1 MKEGINMFENIVS
14 SVASAIAKVFPFECM
29 DATFMQY
36 ALLALL
42 LIAPL
47 VAVTGVQVVNSRM
60 AFFSDA
66 IGHSAFAGVAL
77 GLVFSISPDIS
88 MPLLALA
95 VGGAIMYLRRS
106 SALSS
111 DTVIGVVFSAIVA
124 FGLAVVSARR
134 DLGSNM
140 KLFLVGDILTVDSSG
155 IVALFILLCVFAV
168 FEFFAY
174 NRLLAISV
182 NPQLA
187 SVHRIPVAVYQYF
200 FTLLLSL
207 VVIYSVRAVGVL
219 LVTAL
224 LIVPAAS
231 ARNFAS
237 SSKGMFYYALAF
249 SYISVVAGL
258 LISAQDY
265 ASTPAGATIVLV
277 SCGIFLASMIY
288 SRFRPDKTADCE
300 K

>member
-1 MKEGINMFENIVS
+1 MIE
-14 SVASAIAKVFPFECM
+14 SAVTAAADIIAKFFPFGCM
-29 DATFMQY
+29 DASFMRY
-36 ALLALL
+36 AMLGLL

-47 VAVTGVQVVNSRM
+47 AAVTGVQVVNSRM

-77 GLVFSISPDIS
+77 GLIFSVTPDVS
-88 MPLLALA
+88 MPLLGVC
-95 VGGAIMYLRRS
+95 VGVAIMFLRRS
-106 SALSS
+106 SRLST

-124 FGLAVVSARR
+124 FGLAVVSSKR
-134 DLGSNM
+134 DLASNM
-140 KLFLVGDILTVDSSG
+140 KMFLVGDILTIDAHG
-155 IVALFILLCVFAV
+155 IAALFCLLVIFLV

-174 NRLLAISV
+174 NRLLVISV

-187 SVHRIPVAVYQYF
+187 QVHRVRVAVYQYF

-231 ARNFAS
+231 GRNFS
-237 SSKGMFYYALAF
+237 RTVRGMFYYSLAF
-249 SYISVVAGL
+249 SYISVTAGL
-258 LISAQDY
+258 LISAQEW
-265 ASTPAGATIVLV
+265 AATPAGATIVLV
-277 SCGIFLASMIY
+277 SCGFFVLSMLY
-288 SRFRPDKTADCE
+288 AALTPSKTPDTE